1 MNFKKGFT
9 LIELL
14 VVIAIIGLLSSVV
27 LASLSTARAKAK
39 DASMKAEFSQ
49 IRSQAELYYDGVGAQ
64 TYAPGAAATCTTGMH
79 TDAQIAAL
87 LARINVDNGT
97 GNVTCNVTTNA
108 YAIQSPLASDAT
120 RFFCIDSSGTA
131 RETAAIS
138 VITDQKC
145 D

>member
-1 MNFKKGFT
+1 MNLKKGFT

-39 DASMKAEFSQ
+39 DASIKSEFAQ
-49 IRSQAELYYDGVGAQ
+49 IRSQAELYYDGAGAQ
-64 TYAPGAAATCTTGMH
+64 TYAPGPAATCTTGVNA
-79 TDAQIAAL
+79 DAQVAAL
-87 LARINVDNGT
+87 RAKIESDNGT

-108 YAIQSPLASDAT
+108 YAMQSPLASDAT
-120 RFFCIDSSGTA
+120 RFFCIDSSGA
-131 RETAAIS
+131 AKETAAIS
-138 VITDQKC
+138 TITDQKC